1 MVVLADIRAAAARI
15 AVPGGAVRT
24 AVLPFQ
30 HTLAP
35 PNVECHVKCEHLQR
49 TGSFKFRGALSAVFA
64 LSAADAKRGFVAH
77 SSGNHGAA
85 VAAAASARGV
95 PATIVVPNTTPAA
108 KLENIKRY
116 GANLVL
122 CEPTQS
128 ARTETS
134 KREAERTGGTLVH
147 PYNDPEVICGQGTI
161 ALELLE
167 QVPGLDAILVPVS
180 GGGMIGGIATA
191 ARTLDPGVRVFACEP
206 HGKKLQQALA
216 AGVRVVEPDTVELPL
231 DTICDAIR
239 SRALGPRPWELAQ
252 AHVDPTVLTVN
263 DDDVRAALHITMSE
277 LKQCVEPAGAVAL
290 AAFLSPAFAAVC
302 EEAARTERPI
312 RKVGLIAC
320 GGNADLKQV
329 LREVEAHIDRTS

>member
-1 MVVLADIRAAAARI
+1 MLCICAQSQLQDLASLDRANMHREVRRLVPARTPTRIEMGVLADIRAAAARI

-122 CEPTQS
+122 LS
-128 ARTETS
+128 
-134 KREAERTGGTLVH
+134 L
-147 PYNDPEVICGQGTI
+147 I
-161 ALELLE
+161 
-167 QVPGLDAILVPVS
+167 
-180 GGGMIGGIATA
+180 
-191 ARTLDPGVRVFACEP
+191 
-206 HGKKLQQALA
+206 
-216 AGVRVVEPDTVELPL
+216 
-231 DTICDAIR
+231 
-239 SRALGPRPWELAQ
+239 
-252 AHVDPTVLTVN
+252 
-263 DDDVRAALHITMSE
+263 HI
-277 LKQCVEPAGAVAL
+277 
-290 AAFLSPAFAAVC
+290 
-302 EEAARTERPI
+302 
-312 RKVGLIAC
+312 
-320 GGNADLKQV
+320 
-329 LREVEAHIDRTS
+329 